1 MQQLDK
7 KLRLIYLCVSCSF
20 RRCVESRMH
29 WASEQRLLLFLRN
42 TAPRFWRPLRC
53 KAQRCKCKPRP
64 RLWTENS
71 VGVPLLGSQCR
82 PGARDPGGAGLPS
95 VKSSGHA
102 FHLHS
107 IKKLT
112 YFTVL
117 LSINMGHAGS
127 QLLPLLSLYSSLL
140 PFLIFTPFRHM
151 HMVLIFPCNSL
162 LARLDI
168 FSHLLLPHFLH
179 VWGLPWIGF

>member
-1 MQQLDK
+1 MW
-7 KLRLIYLCVSCSF
+7 R
-20 RRCVESRMH
+20 VECIELQSKGFCYF
-29 WASEQRLLLFLRN
+29 SEIL
-42 TAPRFWRPLRC
+42 PLGSGVLSV
-53 KAQRCKCKPRP
+53 AKPRDANASP
-64 RLWTENS
+64 GLDYELRTVLEYPCLVLS
-71 VGVPLLGSQCR
+71 VGLGL
-82 PGARDPGGAGLPS
+82 RDPGGAGLAG

-117 LSINMGHAGS
+117 LSINMGHAGG

-179 VWGLPWIGF
+179 VCGLPWIGF